1 MNLQQEVKILEKQIV
16 YLLKKLMLPGITIK
30 TGKLYKRF
38 QLKYILSLL
47 TEAVFQLVREV
58 KNENY

>member
-1 MNLQQEVKILEKQIV
+1 MP
-16 YLLKKLMLPGITIK
+16 PGITIK
-30 TGKLYKRF
+30 TGRLYKRF

-58 KNENY
+58 KNENYRKFKNLWQFK